1 MEELTTKKLIE
12 ERIRKLVEELKATN
26 YGSDEY
32 TKIVKDIQI
41 LVDSYVE
48 LDKAETD
55 KIDKDRRFA
64 EEVRFK
70 DQELHYRD
78 QLERDKMQ
86 DQRKSGNR
94 DAIIKISSV
103 ILTIVPTIALSILG
117 LKLEFIDHGSVCSFG
132 VKELLKRAS
141 QTVKMI

>member
-26 YGSDEY
+26 YGSDQCG
-32 TKIVKDIQI
+32 KIVKDIQI

-78 QLERDKMQ
+78 QLEREKMQ
-86 DQRKSGNR
+86 DQRKSGTR
-94 DAIIKISSV
+94 DAIIKIGSV

-141 QTVKMI
+141 QTVKTI